1 HGYPGADNAQ
11 TGLLWALK
19 LGLYETEQQKEKMIS
34 NLTENIKNENG
45 IIRPGQPENTLAVG
59 FLGVNVILP
68 TLSDMGNDDLA
79 YTLLLQDEMPSWLYS
94 VKNGATTIW
103 ERWNSYSI
111 EDSFGDSSMNSFN
124 HYSYG
129 AIAEWMYKYMA
140 GISND
145 PENPG
150 FQHFILQPT
159 IDSKNRISWLDA
171 SYDSVYGK
179 IKSKW
184 NVQNGTFKY
193 QATVPANTTATVILP
208 AKSLKEVKEGE
219 VPLTKAKGVKVIEF
233 KDGK

>member
-1 HGYPGADNAQ
+1 
-11 TGLLWALK
+11 
-19 LGLYETEQQKEKMIS
+19 
-34 NLTENIKNENG
+34 
-45 IIRPGQPENTLAVG
+45 
-59 FLGVNVILP
+59 
-68 TLSDMGNDDLA
+68 
-79 YTLLLQDEMPSWLYS
+79 
-94 VKNGATTIW
+94 
-103 ERWNSYSI
+103 
-111 EDSFGDSSMNSFN
+111 MNSFN

-159 IDSKNRISWLDA
+159 IDGKNRISWLDA

-193 QATVPANTTATVILP
+193 QATVPANTAATVILP

-219 VPLTKAKGVKVIEF
+219 VPLTKAKGIKVIEF
-233 KDGK
+233 KDGKIICEVTSGTYKFESKLK